1 MSEPSFG
8 DAVTAFSAMNN
19 SEGDSTPAAPQDS
32 PSNIPKFSQE
42 QAPQQVQQPT
52 GSNPAYAEHLNKIP
66 EGFRGVVEPIFK
78 EWDQNVNRRFEQVH
92 SKYDPYKPFVESQ
105 TDPQLLRSALDFYE
119 MTARDPRQV
128 YEALAQHLGVEQGQG
143 QQLDAPEEEF
153 DLGEGGQTQQVDI
166 TQHPQFVQ
174 LKQQMDALVTGM
186 QQQVQQREAAEL
198 AAEGEQWLESRHN
211 AAEQYLKEKVGIT
224 PDKNTWNYI
233 YGTTIALS
241 QANPKGDND
250 AAFAQA
256 VDSYVEQLNTFRRMP
271 NANGSAPTVL
281 PTGGGTPSNVI
292 PNELSD
298 KDRRKLAVDM
308 FSQALKDA

>member
-8 DAVTAFSAMNN
+8 DTVAAFNAANT
-19 SEGDSTPAAPQDS
+19 SEGESTPAVAPQDS
-32 PSNIPKFSQE
+32 PTNVPSFTQQ
-42 QAPQQVQQPT
+42 QAPQTQQPT
-52 GSNPAYAEHLNKIP
+52 GSNPAYAEYLSKIP

-78 EWDQNVNRRFEQVH
+78 EWDQGVNKRFEQVH
-92 SKYDPYKPFVESQ
+92 SRYDPYKPFIESQ
-105 TDPQLLRSALDFYE
+105 VDPRLMRSALDFYE
-119 MTARDPRQV
+119 LVNTDPKRV
-128 YEALAQHLGVEQGQG
+128 YEALAEHFGNVQGQG
-143 QQLDAPEEEF
+143 QALDEPEEEF

-166 TQHPQFVQ
+166 TKHPQFVQ
-174 LKQQMDALVTGM
+174 LKQQMDALVNGM
-186 QQQVQQREAAEL
+186 QEQVQQREQQQL
-198 AAEGEQWLESRHN
+198 AAEGEQWLESRHT
-211 AAEQYLKEKVGIT
+211 AAEDYLKNKVGIT

-241 QANPKGDND
+241 QANPNGDND

-256 VDSYVEQLNTFRRMP
+256 VDSYVEQINTFRRTP
-271 NANGSAPTVL
+271 SANGNAPTVL

-292 PNELSD
+292 PNDISD